1 MPVYRNITINLV
13 SQFDILNIPEYAPPA
28 TPDDPFSPPA
38 FADNSLVTCYV
49 PTYPLSQ
56 FWFSYSISPPH
67 PPKALYYF
75 KLFINGA
82 SIVSWGCG
90 EKDGFKGRTMYGLYD
105 SGGRWMG
112 MPDVAARAFTF
123 VDDATTQ
130 RSMSNTLAQVMEIRV
145 YRARGRK
152 RIRPKLEDFSAV
164 VVRSGNQLPSSQT
177 KSSKAQSQNIKGGIN
192 MADAGLL
199 PDDHPYRY
207 YTYSLLDP
215 LDMPYSTFRWYYR
228 TWAQLEALGVTK
240 PSRSPAITE
249 TDSQTSE
256 QARRDPPGLSTK
268 TTLNDQSPESK
279 TGATCSPNSES
290 DVSPL
295 VIRGLS
301 LPAMP
306 LIDLPAPQSSFGA
319 HVKRTISPIP
329 ALKTS
334 TATPGRFA
342 QLVRRSSRSPSPTK
356 ADVNARPSS
365 PVRASRTA
373 SMSALVGAV
382 SSAMRRHG
390 NVSDGPRSSQQD

>member
-1 MPVYRNITINLV
+1 
-13 SQFDILNIPEYAPPA
+13 
-28 TPDDPFSPPA
+28 
-38 FADNSLVTCYV
+38 
-49 PTYPLSQ
+49 
-56 FWFSYSISPPH
+56 
-67 PPKALYYF
+67 
-75 KLFINGA
+75 
-82 SIVSWGCG
+82 
-90 EKDGFKGRTMYGLYD
+90 
-105 SGGRWMG
+105 
-112 MPDVAARAFTF
+112 
-123 VDDATTQ
+123 
-130 RSMSNTLAQVMEIRV
+130 
-145 YRARGRK
+145 
-152 RIRPKLEDFSAV
+152 
-164 VVRSGNQLPSSQT
+164 
-177 KSSKAQSQNIKGGIN
+177 

-215 LDMPYSTFRWYYR
+215 LDMPYVSQFSKPSAPQILFSALYFSSSRRHADSEPSQSTFRWYYR
-228 TWAQLEALGVTK
+228 TWGMLLSRLLIVNRILTLTSSPAQLEALGVTK

-256 QARRDPPGLSTK
+256 QAQRNPPGLSSTN
-268 TTLNDQSPESK
+268 TLNDQYPASK
-279 TGATCSPNSES
+279 SGAIGSPNSES
-290 DVSPL
+290 DVSPS

-329 ALKTS
+329 GLKTI

>member
-1 MPVYRNITINLV
+1 MLLSRLLIVNR
-13 SQFDILNIPEYAPPA
+13 IL
-28 TPDDPFSPPA
+28 TLTSSP
-38 FADNSLVTCYV
+38 
-49 PTYPLSQ
+49 
-56 FWFSYSISPPH
+56 
-67 PPKALYYF
+67 
-75 KLFINGA
+75 
-82 SIVSWGCG
+82 
-90 EKDGFKGRTMYGLYD
+90 
-105 SGGRWMG
+105 
-112 MPDVAARAFTF
+112 
-123 VDDATTQ
+123 
-130 RSMSNTLAQVMEIRV
+130 
-145 YRARGRK
+145 
-152 RIRPKLEDFSAV
+152 
-164 VVRSGNQLPSSQT
+164 
-177 KSSKAQSQNIKGGIN
+177 
-192 MADAGLL
+192 
-199 PDDHPYRY
+199 
-207 YTYSLLDP
+207 
-215 LDMPYSTFRWYYR
+215 
-228 TWAQLEALGVTK
+228 AQLEALGVTK

>member
-1 MPVYRNITINLV
+1 
-13 SQFDILNIPEYAPPA
+13 
-28 TPDDPFSPPA
+28 
-38 FADNSLVTCYV
+38 
-49 PTYPLSQ
+49 
-56 FWFSYSISPPH
+56 
-67 PPKALYYF
+67 
-75 KLFINGA
+75 
-82 SIVSWGCG
+82 
-90 EKDGFKGRTMYGLYD
+90 
-105 SGGRWMG
+105 
-112 MPDVAARAFTF
+112 
-123 VDDATTQ
+123 
-130 RSMSNTLAQVMEIRV
+130 
-145 YRARGRK
+145 
-152 RIRPKLEDFSAV
+152 
-164 VVRSGNQLPSSQT
+164 
-177 KSSKAQSQNIKGGIN
+177 

-215 LDMPYSTFRWYYR
+215 LDMPYVSQISEPSAPQTLFSALYFSSPRRHADSKPSQSTFRWYYR
-228 TWAQLEALGVTK
+228 TWGILLFGLRIVSGILTLTSSLAQLEALGVTN

-256 QARRDPPGLSTK
+256 QARRNPPGLSSK
-268 TTLNDQSPESK
+268 NTLNDLSPESK
-279 TGATCSPNSES
+279 AGAICSPKSES

-329 ALKTS
+329 ALKTI

-356 ADVNARPSS
+356 ANVNARPPS

-373 SMSALVGAV
+373 SVSALVGAV